1 MESMFVWIVLFAG
14 AAIALLGVFLVAS
27 ERELKKK
34 RQEVE
39 LLVTKLSDSPT
50 EAATPTMA
58 AMPIAAD
65 SNELIELRAKNTE
78 LEKELGAAQS
88 KLEMSRRTIEELEAD
103 QRRSDATQSNAQWLQ
118 TANDQ
123 LKSKIEELKN
133 QLQAS
138 EAHNHSAASQSQ
150 DTTEQQRALE
160 AEVAD
165 LHHKLADSMTK
176 NREFEGLQQRLANL
190 ESLEAS
196 HSEKRQ
202 TLENQI
208 SQLNR
213 EIASGAERLH
223 ELDDLRQ
230 RLAEADQSRQTL
242 QEERHRFEQE
252 LQQWQTRVAEAEEQR
267 NRFAALQGP
276 FNQLAAKHAAMEDRH
291 RDYQEA
297 WVSFSHLLAGND
309 DATNSSAQNGGH
321 FTAMA
326 PTESSQPVNS
336 DTVATQPT
344 MAIPEQVV
352 AAVQSQPRTKRR
364 FGIFPAVIVLTAAGA
379 LTAALWRG
387 QTEVPSK
394 PAASASAIPIRSD
407 VKMPSERKVAATNS
421 LSAATE
427 PTATLKLATRE
438 EPKSPINV
446 NNPPAQTLQR
456 AKAETAVGTYETTQA
471 SRVYVAPNEF
481 SQQVGDIEPGVK
493 VNVVNAKNG
502 WLEIHSKYGRPPGYI
517 RKEAARLALQN

>member
-1 MESMFVWIVLFAG
+1 MESIFVWIVLFAG

-39 LLVTKLSDSPT
+39 LLVTKLSDAPA
-50 EAATPTMA
+50 EAAASTMA
-58 AMPIAAD
+58 VMPTAAD
-65 SNELIELRAKNTE
+65 ANELIELRAKSTE
-78 LEKELGAAQS
+78 LEKELGAAQG
-88 KLEMSRRTIEELEAD
+88 KLEMSRRAIEELEAD

-123 LKSKIEELKN
+123 LKSEIQELKN

-138 EAHNHSAASQSQ
+138 EARNHSAASQSQ
-150 DTTEQQRALE
+150 DTSEQQRALE

-165 LHHKLADSMTK
+165 LHHKLADSKTK

-196 HSEKRQ
+196 HSEERQ
-202 TLENQI
+202 SLESQI

-213 EIASGAERLH
+213 EIASGAERLR

-242 QEERHRFEQE
+242 QEERRRFEQE
-252 LQQWQTRVAEAEEQR
+252 LQQWQTRVADAEELR
-267 NRFAALQGP
+267 SRFAALQGP
-276 FNQLAAKHAAMEDRH
+276 FNQLLAKHAAMEDRQ

-297 WVSFSHLLAGND
+297 WASFSHLLAGSD
-309 DATNSSAQNGGH
+309 DATNPSAQNGGH

-326 PTESSQPVNS
+326 PIESSRPVNA
-336 DTVATQPT
+336 DTVTTQPT
-344 MAIPEQVV
+344 MAIAEQVV
-352 AAVQSQPRTKRR
+352 AAAQSQPQSKRR

-394 PAASASAIPIRSD
+394 PAASSASAMPIRSD
-407 VKMPSERKVAATNS
+407 VKAPGERKVVATNS
-421 LSAATE
+421 LSAADE
-427 PTATLKLATRE
+427 PTATLKLATRDE
-438 EPKSPINV
+438 RKSTINV
-446 NNPPAQTLQR
+446 NNPPTQTLPR
-456 AKAETAVGTYETTQA
+456 AKAETAGTYETTHA
-471 SRVYVAPNEF
+471 SRVYAAPSEF

-517 RKEAARLALQN
+517 RKEAARLASQN